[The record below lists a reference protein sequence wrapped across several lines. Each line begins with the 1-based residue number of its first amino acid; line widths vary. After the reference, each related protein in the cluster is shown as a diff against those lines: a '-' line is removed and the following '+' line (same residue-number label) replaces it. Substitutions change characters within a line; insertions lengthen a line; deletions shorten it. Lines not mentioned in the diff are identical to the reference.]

1 MSFTH
6 IGRLGVVIAA
16 SSLAITHVQAH
27 DFTSEIAKF
36 RATAEKKNMDS
47 PDGVAAIIALERAQG
62 EIEQADVRM
71 LLRIRSMTNNALK
84 ALGDQ
89 PAFLT
94 SEIKRLEAAMA
105 NPKTTDS
112 AKIAEAKAIYS
123 RLVVEKKAYD
133 ALDKSAGD
141 QMNTALKLV
150 ETAPAK

>member
-1 MSFTH
+1 
-6 IGRLGVVIAA
+6 
-16 SSLAITHVQAH
+16 
-27 DFTSEIAKF
+27 
-36 RATAEKKNMDS
+36 MDS
-47 PDGVAAIIALERAQG
+47 PDGVAAVIALERAQG

-71 LLRIRSMTNNALK
+71 LLRIRTMTNNALK

-89 PAFLT
+89 PAFLG

-105 NPKTTDS
+105 NPKTNDP
-112 AKIAEAKAIYS
+112 AKIAEAKAIYA

-133 ALDKSAGD
+133 ALDKSAGE

>member
-1 MSFTH
+1 M
-6 IGRLGVVIAA
+6 RLTFVSAFGAAIAA
-16 SSLAITHVQAH
+16 SCIAVAPAQAH
-27 DFTSEIAKF
+27 DFSVEIAKF

-47 PDGVAAIIALERAQG
+47 PDGVAAVVALERAQG

-105 NPKTTDS
+105 SPKTADP
-112 AKIAEAKAIYS
+112 AKIAEAKAIYA

-133 ALDKSAGD
+133 ALDKSAGE

-150 ETAPAK
+150 ETAPVK